1 MQFSGRQNHIPE
13 VPVAP
18 MLDVAFNILAFFIF
32 TFNPAPVELQFKLNL
47 LPARPAAEPED
58 APTTSDAPAELPAP
72 ISTLSTVLS
81 SDGASGALRSIRLE
95 EIEYDSLEEFA
106 ARIKVIAADPEI
118 TFDQAEIRVDP
129 YLDYQYLIQVVNIF
143 AANKITKI
151 SFAELR

>member
-1 MQFSGRQNHIPE
+1 MKFSGRQSHVPE

-47 LPARPAAEPED
+47 LPAQPAAEPED
-58 APTTSDAPAELPAP
+58 TRTNSDAPSELPAP
-72 ISTLSTVLS
+72 ISTLSIVLS
-81 SDGASGALRSIRLE
+81 SDGSSGALRSIRLE
-95 EIEYDSLEEFA
+95 DIEYDSLAEFA
-106 ARIKVIAADPEI
+106 ARIKVIAADPDI

-143 AANKITKI
+143 AANRITKI

>member
-1 MQFSGRQNHIPE
+1 MQFSGRHSHIPE

-32 TFNPAPVELQFKLNL
+32 TFNPAPIELQFKLNL
-47 LPARPAAEPED
+47 LPASPAAEPQET
-58 APTTSDAPAELPAP
+58 PTTSDAPSELPAP

-81 SDGASGALRSIRLE
+81 SDGSSGALRSIRLE
-95 EIEYDSLEEFA
+95 DVEYDSLEEFA
-106 ARIKVIAADPEI
+106 ARINAIASDPDI

-129 YLDYQYLIQVVNIF
+129 DLDYQYLIRVVNIF
-143 AANKITKI
+143 AQNKITKI